1 MQTNLDTKMNTNMV
15 KFKIDIH
22 ICRLLKFRYM
32 AIVDLV
38 DFILG
43 HRVRN
48 PALMSKEYACIGAL
62 SGLVISSPGSMW
74 QTMHAQTRLRRLL

>member
-38 DFILG
+38 DFIWG

-48 PALMSKEYACIGAL
+48 PALMSKEYAFA
-62 SGLVISSPGSMW
+62 
-74 QTMHAQTRLRRLL
+74 HAFLYRCPVGPSHIKPR

>member
-1 MQTNLDTKMNTNMV
+1 MNTNMV

-38 DFILG
+38 GCILG

-48 PALMSKEYACIGAL
+48 PALMSKEYAFAHAL
-62 SGLVISSPGSMW
+62 LYRCPVGPSHIKP
-74 QTMHAQTRLRRLL
+74 R